1 MRAVVFAG
9 LGAVE
14 VSSVSDPGL
23 VEPTDALLKVHR
35 AAICGTDLHTISH
48 PDGLHRGAVLGHE
61 FTGTVVSVGSAV
73 RTFASGD
80 RVSGAD
86 FTACGHCWWC
96 RHGNH
101 WECGQRQFFGT
112 GDAFGP
118 ALAGAQAEIVRVP
131 HADVVLHPIADGVS
145 DDAALFFGDV
155 LATGYA
161 AVQRCDISPG
171 DTVAVIGGGPV
182 GQLTSLAA
190 QACAAGPVVLVEPV
204 PERRATAHAH
214 GALVASPEDARPLID
229 ALTDGR
235 GADAVIEAVGGPRG
249 LDAAFG
255 LVRRRGT
262 VVSVGVHQQSTWPL
276 PVARAFADELTLRF
290 AIGNAIRDRDQLT
303 GLVASGAIDPTVIID
318 LRVGLEDA
326 PAAYD
331 AMTERRTLK
340 AVIEVS

>member
-14 VSSVSDPGL
+14 VASVPDPTV
-23 VEPTDALLKVHR
+23 VEPTDALVKVHR
-35 AAICGTDLHTISH
+35 AAICGTDLHTINH

-61 FTGTVVSVGSAV
+61 FTGTVVAVGSAV
-73 RTFASGD
+73 RTLESGN

-96 RHGNH
+96 RSGNH

-118 ALAGAQAEIVRVP
+118 ALAGAQAEFVRVP
-131 HADVVLHPIADGVS
+131 HADVVLHAIADGVS
-145 DDAALFFGDV
+145 DEATLFFGDV

-161 AVQRCDISPG
+161 AVQRCDLVPG
-171 DTVAVIGGGPV
+171 DTVAIIGGGPV
-182 GQLTSLAA
+182 GQMTSLAA
-190 QACAAGPVVLVEPV
+190 QACSAGPVVLVEPV
-204 PERRATAHAH
+204 EERRVIAGAH
-214 GALVASPEDARPLID
+214 GALVATVEEARPLVD

-249 LDAAFG
+249 LDTAFG

-262 VVSVGVHQQSTWPL
+262 VVSVGVHQQPNWPL

-290 AIGNAIRDRDQLT
+290 AIGNAIRDRDRLS
-303 GLVASGAIDPTVIID
+303 GLVVSGAIDPTIIVD
-318 LRVGLEDA
+318 HRVGLEEA
-326 PAAYD
+326 PAAYE
-331 AMTERRTLK
+331 AMARRRTLK